1 MKSIALICP
10 FTGVE
15 FEALQSE
22 LTGEYIFTNPITGQ
36 LYASENKH
44 LYLPISAFTDSPKSV
59 APIEAAEMLG
69 VSKQRVTKLLRTG
82 KLPFFLVNG
91 NKRILENDV
100 LEYRKN
106 RL

>member
-1 MKSIALICP
+1 MKSITLICP

-22 LTGEYIFTNPITGQ
+22 LTGEYIFTNPVTGQ
-36 LYASENKH
+36 LYSSENKH

-59 APIEAAEMLG
+59 SPTEAAEILG
-69 VSKQRVTKLLRTG
+69 VTRQRITQLLREG
-82 KLPFFLVNG
+82 KLPYYLVNG
-91 NKRILENDV
+91 NKRILESDV

-106 RL
+106 R